1 MDLNLEKISTKE
13 YFPGFLGKMIH
24 TEHMTIAFWEVEAG
38 AEVPLHDHHH
48 EQVMHV
54 LEGEFEFKLNRST
67 GKYYKGDIV
76 VIPPNVPHSGRA
88 ISPCKILDI
97 FSPVREDY
105 K

>member
-1 MDLNLEKISTKE
+1 MDLKLEKISAKE
-13 YFPGFLGKMIH
+13 YFPGFIGKMIH
-24 TEHMTIAFWEVEAG
+24 TEHMTIAFWDVEAG
-38 AEVPLHDHHH
+38 AEVPLHAHHH

-54 LEGEFEFKLNRST
+54 LEGQFEFTLNGKT
-67 GKYYKGDIV
+67 GKYHTGDIV
-76 VIPPNVPHSGRA
+76 VIPPNLPHSGRA